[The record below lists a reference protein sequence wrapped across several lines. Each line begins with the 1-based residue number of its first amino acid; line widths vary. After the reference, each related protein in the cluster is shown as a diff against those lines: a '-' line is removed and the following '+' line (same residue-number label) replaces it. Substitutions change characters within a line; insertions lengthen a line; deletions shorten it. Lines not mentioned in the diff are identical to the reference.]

1 MLQQYSIFALQ
12 FRNKNQEMK
21 QIGKRNS
28 AADLSVHGFNA
39 ITAYWNLT
47 PEELIE
53 HTIKKEMGVLADS
66 GALAVNTGDFTG
78 SFDSLVRFVDTA
90 QFAITQRRDTSYADV
105 EKNKAYGLDPQ
116 TGGYILEEIIT
127 DTLSYTSVKDSL
139 YGGTDRYKNMMNI
152 PVAGVDDKIELKAG
166 KLVKND
172 VTYSV
177 FEAKVAKTKILSDLD
192 KDLLAQE
199 LQVISVDGVNGEFIT
214 VGSLDEINTSG
225 NWPKNLEAAKKQ

>member
-1 MLQQYSIFALQ
+1 MKIILQIVLWIVIIFLGWKLYGSITGPIEFNKIKEARYKKVIVNLQ
-12 FRNKNQEMK
+12 DIQ
-21 QIGKRNS
+21 
-28 AADLSVHGFNA
+28 AAQ
-39 ITAYWNLT
+39 
-47 PEELIE
+47 
-53 HTIKKEMGVLADS
+53 LAHQS
-66 GALAVNTGDFTG
+66 ITGDFTG